1 MGSCPDTDIDPHFL
15 FTQYSFFFFCNVHWN
30 PYQKVCNLFQ
40 AFTKK
45 NAVKSQGAQVLYEV
59 RFHSVTPQILK
70 QINSNHHVMLFVIF
84 LFSGSFVQSI
94 SLIFS

>member
-1 MGSCPDTDIDPHFL
+1 MGSFPDTDIDPHFL
-15 FTQYSFFFFCNVHWN
+15 FTRYSFFFFCNVHWN
-30 PYQKVCNLFQ
+30 PYQKDY
-40 AFTKK
+40 TKK

-59 RFHSVTPQILK
+59 RFHSVTLQILK
-70 QINSNHHVMLFVIF
+70 QINSNLHVILFVIF